1 MDEWMGGWMDGRRD
15 FGPSFFLSVCLS
27 VFFFFFLLCEP
38 LFALL
43 DVLVEQLGHVSDDE
57 REHDRGEEFGR
68 SSELALDGGS

>member
-1 MDEWMGGWMDGRRD
+1 MGGWADGWMDGRRD
-15 FGPSFFLSVCLS
+15 LFRLSFLS
-27 VFFFFFLLCEP
+27 VFFFLLREP

-43 DVLVEQLGHVSDDE
+43 DILVEQLGHIPDDE